1 MTIVAEVVRGIGP
14 REPLVKVKLAA
25 LPRAG
30 ERLYVDESWYEVAE
44 VEHYGINVDPP
55 LGHSAYAAPD
65 EPFVIIVVKW

>member
-44 VEHYGINVDPP
+44 VEHYGINADPTP
-55 LGHSAYAAPD
+55 AQGAYTATD
-65 EPFVIIVVKW
+65 EPFVIVVVKW